1 MKSVYYAMFESK
13 ICYTSLVWA
22 QNTNSVARIHLLQ
35 KKFPRIMFF
44 LSKNSNPDPLFKLCK
59 ILKSFKKAA
68 LQNCFFIS
76 KSYSKAY
83 CLLFLITRP
92 NFGSDHTLM
101 ILDGQIL
108 VILKYSYYTKTYGSK
123 AMFLN

>member
-1 MKSVYYAMFESK
+1 MKSVYYAMFESN

-22 QNTNSVARIHLLQ
+22 QNTNSVARIQLLQ
-35 KKFPRIMFF
+35 KKSPRIMLF
-44 LSKNSNPDPLFKLCK
+44 LSKNSNTDPLFKLSK

-123 AMFLN
+123 AMFVN